1 MKRYDVCIVGAGA
14 AGLAAAASLDKSI
27 KACII
32 EKNEVPGRKIMAT
45 GGGRCNI
52 TNAACAGKDLTL
64 EFFKSLGLETY
75 ADEEGRYF
83 PYSNYAPD
91 VVESLMAAVEEKDI
105 TVMTDTPV
113 MDISV
118 AAAKQAKRPAQGG
131 ASVPENAA
139 KSDREAGGAGFEITC
154 MRNGREEIIRA
165 DNVLL
170 AAGGKAAP
178 QFGTTG
184 DGYSLARGLGH
195 SVGRVYPILTAI
207 ECSDLSD
214 VKGVRA
220 KCRVVLLKDG
230 SPVAEES
237 GEVQFTADGI
247 SGICVFNLTPHIK
260 SEAGEDFRDAL
271 KRFSV
276 SLDLAP
282 DFTSEEIS
290 GRQNTF
296 GILTK
301 RLAARVKP
309 EEIKGWKLPVKG
321 VKGWKSAQCTAGGVS
336 LAEIDMETMESWL
349 VRGLFF
355 AGEIIDVQG
364 PCGGFNLQNAWETGI
379 RAAATING
387 RCGR

>member
-1 MKRYDVCIVGAGA
+1 MQTWR
-14 AGLAAAASLDKSI
+14 
-27 KACII
+27 
-32 EKNEVPGRKIMAT
+32 
-45 GGGRCNI
+45 
-52 TNAACAGKDLTL
+52 
-64 EFFKSLGLETY
+64 
-75 ADEEGRYF
+75 
-83 PYSNYAPD
+83 
-91 VVESLMAAVEEKDI
+91 
-105 TVMTDTPV
+105 
-113 MDISV
+113 
-118 AAAKQAKRPAQGG
+118 
-131 ASVPENAA
+131 
-139 KSDREAGGAGFEITC
+139 
-154 MRNGREEIIRA
+154 
-165 DNVLL
+165 
-170 AAGGKAAP
+170 GKAAP

-309 EEIKGWKLPVKG
+309 EERRAVSQSIERM
-321 VKGWKSAQCTAGGVS
+321 S
-336 LAEIDMETMESWL
+336 LAVLSFSSASSWL
-349 VRGLFF
+349 AMRATTGCLALISRVFF
-355 AGEIIDVQG
+355 G
-364 PCGGFNLQNAWETGI
+364 CM
-379 RAAATING
+379 
-387 RCGR
+387 